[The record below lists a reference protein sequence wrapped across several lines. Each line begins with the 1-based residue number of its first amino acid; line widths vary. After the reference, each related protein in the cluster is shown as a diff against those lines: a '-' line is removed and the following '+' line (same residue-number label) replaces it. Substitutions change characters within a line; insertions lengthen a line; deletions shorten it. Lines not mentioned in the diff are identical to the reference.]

1 MLALVLEGTR
11 MLCFDVHMNGALVL
25 LGEVA
30 MGALK
35 LAGLCADILERHGD
49 CWLTV
54 GENSIFVLICD
65 EHKNKVESLR
75 DSQFF

>member
-49 CWLTV
+49 CWLTA
-54 GENSIFVLICD
+54 GENSIFLAHFVGK
-65 EHKNKVESLR
+65 KNKVE
-75 DSQFF
+75 

>member
-30 MGALK
+30 MRALK

-49 CWLTV
+49 CWLTA
-54 GENSIFVLICD
+54 GEIF
-65 EHKNKVESLR
+65 N
-75 DSQFF
+75 FFTTL